1 MKILVFQHAAAEHP
15 GSFREFMDAD
25 GVQWDAVELD
35 EGEAIPDLAPY
46 DALMV
51 LGGPMDVWQEEAHPW
66 LIAEKQAIRDW
77 VRAGR
82 PYLGICLGHQ
92 LLADALGGTVGLMPT
107 PEVGVRDVALT
118 PAGAASPLFAG
129 MAPRFPTLQ
138 WHGAAVIAPPAGAIV
153 LADNAHCAIQALQ
166 VGTSAFGIQ
175 YHVELT
181 EETVPEWGVIDE
193 YRCALE
199 SLTGA
204 GGQAI
209 LEQDVAHLLPVFKA
223 EAERLYRNFRAVME
237 AHRALRSASSTAI
250 PG

>member
-25 GVQWDAVELD
+25 GIQWDAVELD

-46 DALMV
+46 DALLV
-51 LGGPMDVWQEEAHPW
+51 LGGPMDVWQEAAHPW
-66 LIAEKQAIRDW
+66 LVAEKQAIRDW

-82 PYLGICLGHQ
+82 PYLGICFGHQ

-138 WHGAAVIAPPAGAIV
+138 WHGAAVTVPPEGAEV
-153 LADNAHCAIQALQ
+153 LADNAHCPIQALQ
-166 VGTSAFGIQ
+166 VGASAFGIQ

-223 EAERLYRNFRAVME
+223 EAERLYRNFRAVVE